1 MVNTCESAFSSS
13 PREQAC
19 AARPARPGL
28 RGPAKGADRPSRP
41 HLDQKV
47 LVAGRSQERQ
57 LLAIEA
63 PPGLAGRDIAG
74 T

>member
-1 MVNTCESAFSSS
+1 MGMVNTCESALSSS
-13 PREQAC
+13 PREQ
-19 AARPARPGL
+19 
-28 RGPAKGADRPSRP
+28 AKGADRPSRP

-63 PPGLAGRDIAG
+63 PPGLAGRDKAG